1 MKFWEYIKYKIN
13 KRAYNLKKDAQR
25 FAWLQEYQFRSIVD
39 VGANEGQ
46 FAEKILAAFPSAEIY
61 CFEPLP
67 EVYTKLKSNLGS
79 QPNAHFYNY
88 AIGASNAEMNMQRNE
103 YSPSSSLL
111 EMLDLHKDNFDFAIK
126 SETAKIQMRTLD
138 SFFAEPLAG
147 SVLLKIDVQ
156 GYEISVL
163 QAGESVLQQ
172 AKAVIIETCFYPLY
186 KNQPLFED
194 IYRYLTSKGFRYV
207 GNIEQMESPKNHQ
220 ILFADSVFIRK

>member
-13 KRAYNLKKDAQR
+13 KKEYNLKRDALR
-25 FAWLQEYQFRSIVD
+25 FAWLKEYHFRSIID

-46 FAEKILAAFPSAEIY
+46 FAEKILTAFPSAQVY

-67 EVYTKLKSNLGS
+67 EVYTKLKSNLGNFD
-79 QPNAHFYNY
+79 NAHFYNY
-88 AIGASNAEMNMQRNE
+88 AIGASNAEMSMQRNE

-111 EMLDLHKDNFDFAIK
+111 EMLDLHKSNFGFAIK

-138 SFFAEPLAG
+138 SFFTESLAG
-147 SVLLKIDVQ
+147 PVLLKIDVQ

-172 AKAVIIETCFYPLY
+172 SKAVIIETCFYPLY

-194 IYRYLTSKGFRYV
+194 IYGYLTGKGFRYV